1 MKLSI
6 VIPTKNESRNIA
18 RAISSFADLVARG
31 AGEVVVV
38 DNFSSDGTRRLAEQ
52 AGARVFE
59 QGPERSAQRNRGWRE
74 ARGEWILFLDADME
88 VPAGTLAEIC
98 TLVSEGAYDA
108 LYVRETRCGGGFR
121 TKVRNFER
129 AFYDRT
135 CIDGLRVVRKE
146 LLARVGGYDENLT
159 ACEDWDLDH
168 RLLDAGARVTL
179 TRGDLF
185 HHEEEL
191 TFRKLLAKKRYYSG
205 TVDAYRRKWPA
216 DDPVVR
222 RQFSPVY
229 RFFGVFVEKGKWKRV
244 VRHPIL
250 FAAVLFER
258 FAVGLTY
265 LFCRRR

>member
-1 MKLSI
+1 M
-6 VIPTKNESRNIA
+6 
-18 RAISSFADLVARG
+18 
-31 AGEVVVV
+31 
-38 DNFSSDGTRRLAEQ
+38 
-52 AGARVFE
+52 
-59 QGPERSAQRNRGWRE
+59 
-74 ARGEWILFLDADME
+74 
-88 VPAGTLAEIC
+88 
-98 TLVSEGAYDA
+98 
-108 LYVRETRCGGGFR
+108 
-121 TKVRNFER
+121 RNFER

-229 RFFGVFVEKGKWKRV
+229 RFLGVFV
-244 VRHPIL
+244 
-250 FAAVLFER
+250 
-258 FAVGLTY
+258 
-265 LFCRRR
+265 